1 VLRASYDAAAA
12 DLGNSG
18 ASGNLGYTIMT
29 DELRL
34 KLTELNGLGSHGR
47 ALATMMGES
56 APGFADAKASAEAMI
71 AAVKEK
77 ATAAADQ
84 LANAGEDPS
93 LAPVKAYFDGVKKN
107 ADDMTVE
114 KLMVPPAPAAKPK
127 AAAKSSGRSMSGG
140 DAGAGES
147 LEAIMA
153 KIAATEG
160 DPEASAKLMAE
171 LIDDSTPA
179 AKAMKSMAAELP
191 SAMKPV
197 MDALTE
203 KFGAEGAKALQ
214 DGMAGM
220 VGGMGRGMNPA
231 MLKGLNEKSNDGTT
245 AVFESDGGQ
254 QITFVKTSSGWKFD
268 MFAGMDPAQA
278 QMMEQAAPMMSMM
291 IGPMKKAAETIAA
304 KIRSGEIASAE
315 EVPAALQQEIMKS
328 MGGGLGGGGGRGRAP
343 RN

>member
-1 VLRASYDAAAA
+1 
-12 DLGNSG
+12 
-18 ASGNLGYTIMT
+18 
-29 DELRL
+29 
-34 KLTELNGLGSHGR
+34 
-47 ALATMMGES
+47 
-56 APGFADAKASAEAMI
+56 
-71 AAVKEK
+71 
-77 ATAAADQ
+77 
-84 LANAGEDPS
+84 
-93 LAPVKAYFDGVKKN
+93 
-107 ADDMTVE
+107 
-114 KLMVPPAPAAKPK
+114 
-127 AAAKSSGRSMSGG
+127 MSGG

-278 QMMEQAAPMMSMM
+278 QMMDQAAAMMSMM
-291 IGPMKKAAETIAA
+291 IAIIIIVLIA
-304 KIRSGEIASAE
+304 IVGIIIIIIII
-315 EVPAALQQEIMKS
+315 L
-328 MGGGLGGGGGRGRAP
+328 L
-343 RN
+343 